1 MVRRN
6 KTNYVIQSVAHAL
19 DVLEQ
24 FFGEVDELGVTEL
37 SKRLKLHKNNVFRLL
52 ATLEARGY
60 IEQNRATENYRLG
73 IKCLHLGR
81 RYIDHMGLVRQ
92 ARPILSDVAH
102 RCRESTFV
110 AIMRREGVVPLES
123 AEPVDRVVRIT
134 PPLGQPL
141 PLHCT
146 AVGKVH
152 LAFDLERAV
161 DVADLPEQLRRFTD
175 RTIIDRAMLLE
186 QLDAIAR
193 DGFGMETC
201 EYFEEVS
208 SVAVPI
214 RDYTRS
220 VVGSLAVAGPAYR
233 IGIERINTEIAPLIL
248 EAGRELSHRLGY
260 NE

>member
-123 AEPVDRVVRIT
+123 AEPPDRVVRIT

-152 LAFDLERAV
+152 LAFDPEQQLR
-161 DVADLPEQLRRFTD
+161 ADLPEQLPRFTD
-175 RTIIDRAMLLE
+175 RTIVDRAMLFE
-186 QLDAIAR
+186 QLDSVAR
-193 DGFGMETC
+193 DGFAMETC
-201 EYFEEVS
+201 EFFEDVS

-220 VVGSLAVAGPAYR
+220 VVGSLAVTGPAYR
-233 IGIERINTEIAPLIL
+233 IGIERINTEIAPLIV

>member
-24 FFGEVDELGVTEL
+24 FFNDADELGVTEL

-92 ARPILSDVAH
+92 ARPILTDVAH

-110 AIMRREGVVPLES
+110 AILRREGVVPLEA
-123 AEPVDRVVRIT
+123 AEPNERVVRIT

-152 LAFDLERAV
+152 LAFDPEQQLR
-161 DVADLPEQLRRFTD
+161 ADLPEQLPRFTD
-175 RTIIDRAMLLE
+175 RTIVDRAMLFE
-186 QLDAIAR
+186 QLDTVAR
-193 DGFGMETC
+193 EGFGMDNC
-201 EYFEEVS
+201 EFYEDVS

-233 IGIERINTEIAPLIL
+233 IGIERINTEIAPLVM

>member
-24 FFGEVDELGVTEL
+24 FFNDVDELGVTEL

-81 RYIDHMGLVRQ
+81 RYVDHMGLVRQ
-92 ARPILSDVAH
+92 ARPILTDVAH

-110 AIMRREGVVPLES
+110 AILRREGVVPLEA
-123 AEPVDRVVRIT
+123 AEPTERVVRIT

-152 LAFDLERAV
+152 LAFDPEQQLRAE
-161 DVADLPEQLRRFTD
+161 LPEQLPRFTD
-175 RTIIDRAMLLE
+175 RTIVDRAILSE
-186 QLDAIAR
+186 QLDSVAR
-193 DGFGMETC
+193 DGFGMENC
-201 EYFEEVS
+201 EYYEDVS

-220 VVGSLAVAGPAYR
+220 IVGSLAVTGPAYR
-233 IGIERINTEIAPLIL
+233 IGIERINTEIAPLVM

>member
-24 FFGEVDELGVTEL
+24 FFNDVDELGVTEL

-81 RYIDHMGLVRQ
+81 RYVDHMGLVRQ
-92 ARPILSDVAH
+92 ARPILTDVAH

-110 AIMRREGVVPLES
+110 AILRREGVVPLEA
-123 AEPVDRVVRIT
+123 AEPTERVVRIT

-152 LAFDLERAV
+152 LAFDPEQQLRAE
-161 DVADLPEQLRRFTD
+161 LPEQLPRFTD
-175 RTIIDRAMLLE
+175 RTIVDRAILSE
-186 QLDAIAR
+186 QLDSVAR
-193 DGFGMETC
+193 DGFGMENC
-201 EYFEEVS
+201 EYYEDVS

-220 VVGSLAVAGPAYR
+220 IVGSLAVTGPAYR
-233 IGIERINTEIAPLIL
+233 IGIERINTEIALL
-248 EAGRELSHRLGY
+248 VMEAGRELSHRLGY

>member
-6 KTNYVIQSVAHAL
+6 KTNYVIQSVAHAP

-152 LAFDLERAV
+152 LAFDLEQQLR
-161 DVADLPEQLRRFTD
+161 ADLPEQLPRFTD
-175 RTIIDRAMLLE
+175 RTIIDRALLLE

-201 EYFEEVS
+201 EFFEDVS